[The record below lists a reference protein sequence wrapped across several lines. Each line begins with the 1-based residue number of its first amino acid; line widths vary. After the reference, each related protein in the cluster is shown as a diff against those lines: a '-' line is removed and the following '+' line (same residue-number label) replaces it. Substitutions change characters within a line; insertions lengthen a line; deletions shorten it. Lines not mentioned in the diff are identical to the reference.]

1 MCVCV
6 RGAWVCGP
14 VGAPLY
20 VYPAS
25 VWVRQGCG
33 WGEGRY
39 FCPTASVSGGGEAP
53 EEAASRSPAGPHPS
67 SGVAL
72 RAWGR
77 ESPLFFGTGG
87 QEMGLSPWGRW
98 ALPGVLRT
106 VREGL
111 SCFPFRRP
119 LKMSGLGGRLWP
131 LSLPMGSW
139 LGSGSGL
146 WAASACRAAAEG
158 SGGGR
163 GWDKERS
170 GEDGVILPRR
180 ATGWGWG
187 SRVLLRAFP
196 PARPALGMRPP

>member
-1 MCVCV
+1 MKETRRTRGSPVWSPVSSSSERPWRHRWADEGESSRETHQGAASLRSQNRGGCGRVCVRV

-14 VGAPLY
+14 AGAPLY

-25 VWVRQGCG
+25 VWVRQGRG

-72 RAWGR
+72 RTWGR

-98 ALPGVLRT
+98 ALQGSVDTEAVL
-106 VREGL
+106 G
-111 SCFPFRRP
+111 
-119 LKMSGLGGRLWP
+119 
-131 LSLPMGSW
+131 
-139 LGSGSGL
+139 
-146 WAASACRAAAEG
+146 
-158 SGGGR
+158 
-163 GWDKERS
+163 
-170 GEDGVILPRR
+170 
-180 ATGWGWG
+180 
-187 SRVLLRAFP
+187 
-196 PARPALGMRPP
+196 

>member
-1 MCVCV
+1 MGRRGREQQRDPPGSCFPAKPKPRRVWARVHARPWCVGV
-6 RGAWVCGP
+6 GP
-14 VGAPLY
+14 AGAPLY
-20 VYPAS
+20 VHPAS
-25 VWVRQGCG
+25 VWVRQGRG

-39 FCPTASVSGGGEAP
+39 FCPTASVSGGGKAP
-53 EEAASRSPAGPHPS
+53 EEAASRSLAGPHPS

-72 RAWGR
+72 RTWGR

-119 LKMSGLGGRLWP
+119 LEMSGLGGRLWP

-146 WAASACRAAAEG
+146 WVGGLWAASACLP
-158 SGGGR
+158 GGC
-163 GWDKERS
+163 
-170 GEDGVILPRR
+170 
-180 ATGWGWG
+180 
-187 SRVLLRAFP
+187 
-196 PARPALGMRPP
+196 